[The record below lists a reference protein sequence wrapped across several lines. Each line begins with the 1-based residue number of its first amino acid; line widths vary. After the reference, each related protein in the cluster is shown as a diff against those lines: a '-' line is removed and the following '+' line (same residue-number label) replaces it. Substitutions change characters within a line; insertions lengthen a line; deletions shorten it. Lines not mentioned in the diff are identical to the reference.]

1 MLEFF
6 TQFMI
11 RENSF
16 EQINRWFPG
25 TGEELVPEWKAVT
38 YLTLSTLVWLCFIF
52 PSLAQAVWFHYIIKV
67 PTKQKQVFSS
77 NVIIKII
84 ANSLLVCTLHTMWQ
98 REAHGSTLLL
108 YLASAE
114 GICWFVPPWVA
125 SSRYSC
131 LLPTSPQHIS
141 RPLGPGSSSNSF
153 LYLLPYLM
161 ARWPGC
167 GV

>member
-16 EQINRWFPG
+16 EQLNRWFPG

-38 YLTLSTLVWLCFIF
+38 YLSLSTLVWLYFIF

-67 PTKQKQVFSS
+67 PTKQKQAFSS

-84 ANSLLVCTLHTMWQ
+84 ANSLPVCTLHTM
-98 REAHGSTLLL
+98 
-108 YLASAE
+108 
-114 GICWFVPPWVA
+114 
-125 SSRYSC
+125 
-131 LLPTSPQHIS
+131 
-141 RPLGPGSSSNSF
+141 
-153 LYLLPYLM
+153 
-161 ARWPGC
+161 
-167 GV
+167 